1 MRKTS
6 TALSQGIEFT
16 HFGSSENKP
25 PKPIDMRLASISYLP
40 AMKTKKQP
48 TVFALR
54 FKTKTEREIIRKAA
68 QLEGRS
74 MTNYIIRTVISKAA
88 ADIQAQADTAL
99 NNLS

>member
-1 MRKTS
+1 MRKTVHN
-6 TALSQGIEFT
+6 SQASDSKHNF
-16 HFGSSENKP
+16 
-25 PKPIDMRLASISYLP
+25 PIDIPTTSTTYLP

-48 TVFALR
+48 TVLALR
-54 FKTKTEREIIRKAA
+54 FKTKAEREMIRKAA

-88 ADIQAQADTAL
+88 ADIQAQAETAL

>member
-1 MRKTS
+1 MQ
-6 TALSQGIEFT
+6 AD
-16 HFGSSENKP
+16 ENKENS
-25 PKPIDMRLASISYLP
+25 PIDIQLTSIAYLP

-48 TVFALR
+48 NIFPLR
-54 FKTKTEREIIRKAA
+54 FKTKAEREIIRKAA

-99 NNLS
+99 DNLS